1 MKKINDNIRFV
12 TIKKYITAGIMT
24 ALFLVLPFAAS
35 AAVTVS
41 GLLTDPVSN
50 ISHNSAQLNGY
61 ADVSSNTSTF
71 ESAEV
76 WFEWGISGTGVF
88 DRTTSKRSVYN
99 SARSFDERIYNLNP
113 DTSYDVRFAAR
124 TQSGTS
130 YGGIV
135 SFRTLI
141 SPDRPSVNTSS
152 PQNIDGDGALLS
164 GYVNPRGSMNT
175 VAWFEWGK
183 TVPFTNTTPSM
194 TLGGDSGT
202 VSYPLNSLEENTR
215 YYYRIVATNS
225 AGMSYGSTLDF
236 KTTAVKDSVSRGAPL
251 VTTASAEQEGGGA
264 IVILK
269 GYVDTKNVKTRTWF
283 EYGKT
288 TSLGRMTS
296 KSDERIDPGS
306 FSETLSGLEQGV
318 IYYYRTVASNEN
330 GVSYGNVLSVTP
342 GGSQLAPPAGTTA
355 GVSTTISQ
363 PSALYATTDRAESIN
378 EESALV
384 RGSVAS
390 ADNRI
395 VSQAWFEWG
404 STNALGNA
412 TPIKNIGLV
421 ASVGV
426 SESLFNLSPSTA
438 YYYRFAVKQGEMVS
452 YGEIRTFTTGGPRA
466 ISSASRLTP
475 RDGEPSKEKGD
486 NLAAA
491 VFLGDFS
498 AFMPATFIEWFLVF
512 LLILSFIVAWRQK
525 YL

>member
-1 MKKINDNIRFV
+1 MQN
-12 TIKKYITAGIMT
+12 TIHNRGISKYLAGIGLV
-24 ALFLVLPFAAS
+24 LFLALPFAAS

-130 YGGIV
+130 YGSIV

-164 GYVNPRGSMNT
+164 GYVNPRGSTNT

-202 VSYPLNSLEENTR
+202 ISFPLNSLEENTR

-225 AGMSYGSTLDF
+225 AGMSYGSTVDF
-236 KTTAVKDSVSRGAPL
+236 KTAAVKESVSRGAPS
-251 VTTASAEQEGGGA
+251 VTTAGAEQEGGGA
-264 IVILK
+264 LVILK

-288 TSLGRMTS
+288 TSLGRTTS
-296 KSDERIDPGS
+296 KSDERSEPGS

-330 GVSYGNVLSVTP
+330 GVSYGNILTVTP
-342 GGSQLAPPAGTTA
+342 GGSALVAAVP
-355 GVSTTISQ
+355 STQATIS
-363 PSALYATTDRAESIN
+363 PALSSGGSMSASTDQAESVN
-378 EESALV
+378 EQSALV
-384 RGSVAS
+384 RGSILS
-390 ADNRI
+390 ADSRA
-395 VSQAWFEWG
+395 VSQAWFEYG
-404 STNALGNA
+404 ETNALGRA
-412 TPIKNIGLV
+412 TPVKNVGMISD
-421 ASVGV
+421 AGV
-426 SESLFNLSPSTA
+426 SESLFGLSSGTT
-438 YYYRFAVKQGEMVS
+438 YYYRFAAKQGGAVS
-452 YGEIRTFTTGGPRA
+452 YGDIRSFTTGV
-466 ISSASRLTP
+466 SRLLSLGARTASP
-475 RDGEPSKEKGD
+475 STGTKGGEKFT
-486 NLAAA
+486 AAA
-491 VFLGDFS
+491 FFAGFS
-498 AFMPATFIEWFLVF
+498 AFMPATFIEWFLV
-512 LLILSFIVAWRQK
+512 LLLVFSFITAWRQK
-525 YL
+525 YI